1 MKIVKDKSTLNYT
14 KYSIATIGYF
24 DGIHLGHKKII
35 KELVNQ
41 AKLNGGKSVL
51 ITFWPHPKI
60 VLKKDTNIHFLLS
73 KEDKYKF
80 LKNEGVDIIYLIE
93 FTKDFSKVKAEKF
106 IQEYLVKRLKIN
118 KLIIGYNHCFGYNRE
133 GNFNYLEKNKNKYD
147 FDIQEIKKEE
157 INNNF
162 DISSSSI
169 RKEILEGNLKKANIM
184 LGYNFFIKGKVIKG
198 DGIGKKIGYPTANI
212 LLIDKE
218 KIIPGNGVYVCRIF
232 IENKYYGGMLN
243 IGFRPTVNGK
253 ERRIEIHIFGLN
265 YDLYDKILKI
275 ILIHKI
281 RDEIKFTTLD
291 ELKVQLGKDKIKSI
305 KLLENEKVRN

>member
-1 MKIVKDKSTLNYT
+1 MKIVKDKSALNYT

-41 AKLNGGKSVL
+41 AKLNDGKSVL

-80 LKNEGVDIIYLIE
+80 LKNEGIDIIYLIE

-133 GNFNYLEKNKNKYD
+133 GNFNYLEKNRGKYH
-147 FDIQEIKKEE
+147 FNIQEIKKEE

-169 RKEILEGNLKKANIM
+169 RKEIHEGNLKKANVM

-218 KIIPGNGVYVCRIF
+218 KIIPGNGVYVCKIF

-305 KLLENEKVRN
+305 KILENEKVRN

>member
-1 MKIVKDKSTLNYT
+1 
-14 KYSIATIGYF
+14 
-24 DGIHLGHKKII
+24 
-35 KELVNQ
+35 
-41 AKLNGGKSVL
+41 
-51 ITFWPHPKI
+51 
-60 VLKKDTNIHFLLS
+60 
-73 KEDKYKF
+73 
-80 LKNEGVDIIYLIE
+80 
-93 FTKDFSKVKAEKF
+93 
-106 IQEYLVKRLKIN
+106 
-118 KLIIGYNHCFGYNRE
+118 
-133 GNFNYLEKNKNKYD
+133 
-147 FDIQEIKKEE
+147 
-157 INNNF
+157 
-162 DISSSSI
+162 
-169 RKEILEGNLKKANIM
+169 M

-281 RDEIKFTTLD
+281 RNEIKFTTLD

>member
-1 MKIVKDKSTLNYT
+1 MKIVKDKSALNYT

-80 LKNEGVDIIYLIE
+80 LKNEGIELIYLIE

-133 GNFNYLEKNKNKYD
+133 GNFNYLEKNRGKYH
-147 FDIQEIKKEE
+147 FNIQEIKKEE

-169 RKEILEGNLKKANIM
+169 RKEIHEGNLKKANVM

-212 LLIDKE
+212 LLLDKE
-218 KIIPGNGVYVCRIF
+218 KIIPGNGVYVCKIF

-305 KLLENEKVRN
+305 KILENEKVRN

>member
-80 LKNEGVDIIYLIE
+80 LKNEGIDIIYLIE

-118 KLIIGYNHCFGYNRE
+118 TKGKDKLIT
-133 GNFNYLEKNKNKYD
+133 D
-147 FDIQEIKKEE
+147 F
-157 INNNF
+157 
-162 DISSSSI
+162 
-169 RKEILEGNLKKANIM
+169 L
-184 LGYNFFIKGKVIKG
+184 
-198 DGIGKKIGYPTANI
+198 
-212 LLIDKE
+212 
-218 KIIPGNGVYVCRIF
+218 
-232 IENKYYGGMLN
+232 
-243 IGFRPTVNGK
+243 
-253 ERRIEIHIFGLN
+253 
-265 YDLYDKILKI
+265 KILKNQEFIGYAYDGAEASFELLARRKFTKFKEFYSLESFKVSDEKRKNSKGINAYIKI
-275 ILIHKI
+275 ILQILFSLMIFYLISISMSPDI
-281 RDEIKFTTLD
+281 RYSFSMPFYKNLIFDIGYFYEFNVVFHFSFFYPYLKFSFIFFW
-291 ELKVQLGKDKIKSI
+291 K
-305 KLLENEKVRN
+305 

>member
-133 GNFNYLEKNKNKYD
+133 GNFNYLEKIDLTNTY
-147 FDIQEIKKEE
+147 
-157 INNNF
+157 
-162 DISSSSI
+162 
-169 RKEILEGNLKKANIM
+169 NLKM
-184 LGYNFFIKGKVIKG
+184 
-198 DGIGKKIGYPTANI
+198 T
-212 LLIDKE
+212 
-218 KIIPGNGVYVCRIF
+218 
-232 IENKYYGGMLN
+232 
-243 IGFRPTVNGK
+243 
-253 ERRIEIHIFGLN
+253 
-265 YDLYDKILKI
+265 LK
-275 ILIHKI
+275 
-281 RDEIKFTTLD
+281 R
-291 ELKVQLGKDKIKSI
+291 GRKDKVNWGYDTK
-305 KLLENEKVRN
+305 

>member
-1 MKIVKDKSTLNYT
+1 MKIVKDKSALNYT

-80 LKNEGVDIIYLIE
+80 LKNEGIDIIYLIE

-133 GNFNYLEKNKNKYD
+133 GNFNYLEKNRGKYH
-147 FDIQEIKKEE
+147 FNIQEIKKEE

-169 RKEILEGNLKKANIM
+169 RKEIHEGNLKKANVM

-212 LLIDKE
+212 LLLDKE
-218 KIIPGNGVYVCRIF
+218 KIIPGNGVYVCKIF

-305 KLLENEKVRN
+305 KILENEKVRN

>member
-1 MKIVKDKSTLNYT
+1 LKIVKDKSALNYT

-80 LKNEGVDIIYLIE
+80 LKNEGIDIIYLIE

-133 GNFNYLEKNKNKYD
+133 GNFNYLEKNRGKYH
-147 FDIQEIKKEE
+147 FNIQEIKKEE

-169 RKEILEGNLKKANIM
+169 RKEIHEGNLKKANVM

-212 LLIDKE
+212 LLLDKE
-218 KIIPGNGVYVCRIF
+218 KIIPGNGVYVCKIF

-305 KLLENEKVRN
+305 KILENEKVRN

>member
-1 MKIVKDKSTLNYT
+1 MKIVKDKSSLNYT
-14 KYSIATIGYF
+14 KYSISTIGYF

-41 AKLNGGKSVL
+41 AKLNDGKSIL

-60 VLKKDTNIHFLLS
+60 VLKKDTNIRFLLS

-80 LKNEGVDIIYLIE
+80 LKNEGIDIIYLIE

-133 GNFNYLEKNKNKYD
+133 GNFNYLEKNRDKYH
-147 FDIQEIKKEE
+147 FNIQEIKKEE

-169 RKEILEGNLKKANIM
+169 RKEIHEGNLKKANIM

-212 LLIDKE
+212 LLLDKE
-218 KIIPGNGVYVCRIF
+218 KIIPGNGVYVCKIF
-232 IENKYYGGMLN
+232 LENKYYGGMLN

-281 RDEIKFTTLD
+281 RDEIKFTMLD

-305 KLLENEKVRN
+305 KILENEKV

>member
-1 MKIVKDKSTLNYT
+1 MKIVKDKSALNYT

-41 AKLNGGKSVL
+41 AKLNDGKSVL

-80 LKNEGVDIIYLIE
+80 LKNEGIDIIYLIE

-133 GNFNYLEKNKNKYD
+133 GNFNYLEKNRGKYH
-147 FDIQEIKKEE
+147 FNIQEIKKEE

-169 RKEILEGNLKKANIM
+169 RKEIHEGNLKKANVM

-212 LLIDKE
+212 LLLDKE
-218 KIIPGNGVYVCRIF
+218 KIIPGNGVYVCKIF

-253 ERRIEIHIFGLN
+253 ERRIETHRFGLN
-265 YDLYDKILKI
+265 YDLYDEILKI

-305 KLLENEKVRN
+305 KILENEKVRN